1 MPPATRRR
9 PQGVSAAEVATK
21 TRSGRGEDGGP
32 WPSRVRNAFCCAKVS
47 GMPVTT
53 AEKVQALSRDFGS
66 QRRLAELLDVSPA
79 QVTRWRRGQGIDELN
94 AERVDLLELV
104 MSNLLRLYPLAVAE
118 RWLVGLNPSLGDRRP
133 LDLIRRG
140 QARELLDA
148 IATERA
154 GSFA

>member
-1 MPPATRRR
+1 VPI
-9 PQGVSAAEVATK
+9 
-21 TRSGRGEDGGP
+21 
-32 WPSRVRNAFCCAKVS
+32 
-47 GMPVTT
+47 TT

-79 QVTRWRRGQGIDELN
+79 QVTRWRRGQGIDEIN

-104 MSNLLRLYPLAVAE
+104 MSNLLRVYSVAVAE
-118 RWLVGLNPSLGDRRP
+118 RWLTGLNPGLGDRRP

-148 IATERA
+148 IAAERA

>member
-1 MPPATRRR
+1 
-9 PQGVSAAEVATK
+9 
-21 TRSGRGEDGGP
+21 
-32 WPSRVRNAFCCAKVS
+32 
-47 GMPVTT
+47 MPVTT

-66 QRRLAELLDVSPA
+66 QRRLAELLGVSPA

-104 MSNLLRLYPLAVAE
+104 MSNLLRLYPIAAAE

-148 IATERA
+148 IATYSGQRTSRSTS
-154 GSFA
+154 GSWMPIRMSRNTICCATINACQ